1 MPEDRIRVAP
11 NTVAYADRESHTLVV
26 EFAIPGAPT
35 ETIDVK
41 ILEDS
46 VHLTAPARDIEY
58 VSALALGWPVKPDK
72 AEATYEHGL
81 LRIEV
86 PFKDPMEGAV
96 KVAIK
101 AGGAETKTKPIEGQ
115 RTRSNSSQ
123 VHNPKRPLINQI
135 PQGTF
140 LNARW
145 SEEQSAAKRC

>member
-1 MPEDRIRVAP
+1 MKVERMKVAP
-11 NTVAYADRESHTLVV
+11 DTVAYADGEMNKLIV

-41 ILEDS
+41 ILKDS
-46 VHLTAPARDIEY
+46 VHLMAPARDIEY

-86 PFKDPMEGAV
+86 PFKDPMEDAV

-101 AGGAETKTKPIEGQ
+101 TGTLETKTKIIE
-115 RTRSNSSQ
+115 
-123 VHNPKRPLINQI
+123 
-135 PQGTF
+135 
-140 LNARW
+140 AR
-145 SEEQSAAKRC
+145 

>member
-11 NTVAYADRESHTLVV
+11 NTVAYADRESHKLVM

-86 PFKDPMEGAV
+86 PFKDP
-96 KVAIK
+96 IK
-101 AGGAETKTKPIEGQ
+101 AGGAETIRSVNHHGVDLAGPDIGQ
-115 RTRSNSSQ
+115 ESGQ
-123 VHNPKRPLINQI
+123 VR
-135 PQGTF
+135 
-140 LNARW
+140 
-145 SEEQSAAKRC
+145 

>member
-1 MPEDRIRVAP
+1 MPENRIRVAP
-11 NTVAYADRESHTLVV
+11 STVAYADEEKNKLVV

-58 VSALALGWPVKPDK
+58 VSALALPWPVKPDK
-72 AEATYEHGL
+72 AEAMYEHGL

-86 PFKDPMEGAV
+86 PFKDPMEDAV

-101 AGGAETKTKPIEGQ
+101 AGVAETKTKKIE
-115 RTRSNSSQ
+115 
-123 VHNPKRPLINQI
+123 
-135 PQGTF
+135 
-140 LNARW
+140 A
-145 SEEQSAAKRC
+145 

>member
-1 MPEDRIRVAP
+1 MTYSRKRREGAKMPEVRMKVAP
-11 NTVAYADRESHTLVV
+11 DTVAYADGQNHKLVV

-58 VSALALGWPVKPDK
+58 VSALALGWPVKPHK

-86 PFKDPMEGAV
+86 PFKDPMEDAV

-101 AGGAETKTKPIEGQ
+101 AGVEATKTK
-115 RTRSNSSQ
+115 
-123 VHNPKRPLINQI
+123 KLK
-135 PQGTF
+135 
-140 LNARW
+140 A
-145 SEEQSAAKRC
+145 

>member
-1 MPEDRIRVAP
+1 MPEFRMKVAP
-11 NTVAYADRESHTLVV
+11 DTVAYADGENHKLVV

-35 ETIDVK
+35 DTIDVK

-58 VSALALGWPVKPDK
+58 VAALALGWPVKPDK

-86 PFKDPMEGAV
+86 PFKDPMEDAV

-101 AGGAETKTKPIEGQ
+101 AGDRGNQGQETQVLTIDARAGGGVA
-115 RTRSNSSQ
+115 RHAIRFTRITANRSSTQ
-123 VHNPKRPLINQI
+123 
-135 PQGTF
+135 
-140 LNARW
+140 
-145 SEEQSAAKRC
+145 

>member
-1 MPEDRIRVAP
+1 MQVERMKVAP
-11 NTVAYADRESHTLVV
+11 DTVAYADAEHHKLTV

-46 VHLTAPARDIEY
+46 VYLLAPARDIEY

-72 AEATYEHGL
+72 AEATYENGL

-86 PFKDPMEGAV
+86 PFKDPMEDAV

-101 AGGAETKTKPIEGQ
+101 AGGVKTKTESIEG
-115 RTRSNSSQ
+115 
-123 VHNPKRPLINQI
+123 PLKLAID
-135 PQGTF
+135 
-140 LNARW
+140 
-145 SEEQSAAKRC
+145 AA